1 MPEGVLVRPM
11 ETGDVGAALAAV
23 ASHDPG
29 LVGEARAS
37 FERALA
43 EEGPPRMLVA
53 ELGGEVA
60 GVMGYSPDPWG
71 VADVWWTEWL
81 FVLPEAR
88 RHGVATALSEEIE
101 RQLIARGCRKAYLD
115 IGNAERQAAAI
126 AFHRS
131 QGYEQEGALRD
142 FWAEGEDFLVFGKRL
157 DRVQAEPGPS

>member
-1 MPEGVLVRPM
+1 M
-11 ETGDVGAALAAV
+11 ECRDVEAALAAV
-23 ASHDPG
+23 ASYDPG
-29 LVGEARAS
+29 LITEARAS
-37 FERALA
+37 FERALG
-43 EEGPPRMLVA
+43 EDGPPRMLVA
-53 ELGGEVA
+53 ECDGEVT

-81 FVLPEAR
+81 FVLPKAR
-88 RHGVATALSEEIE
+88 RRGVATALSEEIE
-101 RQLIARGCRKAYLD
+101 RQIVARGCRKVYLD

-157 DRVQAEPGPS
+157 DEAQAEPGPS